1 MQCIPKTD
9 PADSQKAFERGTYGY
24 DVLFLQK
31 NEISAIELKAPDSEA
46 RVLLSPQ
53 YQGRVMTSS
62 ARGNEGMSFGWI
74 NYDLISSKKINPQFN
89 PVGGE

>member
-53 YQGRVMTSS
+53 YQGR
-62 ARGNEGMSFGWI
+62 
-74 NYDLISSKKINPQFN
+74 
-89 PVGGE
+89 